1 MAPKLTINP
10 QNVVHETIDGETILI
25 HLGTGTYYSL
35 DGVGA
40 KIWGLLAAGA
50 SQSEVATD
58 VASGTDA
65 DTAAVEEAVESLVE
79 ELLREEL
86 LALAPGDP
94 APGDAAP
101 ADSASESPSL
111 LAEPEPAVVVSFVA
125 PVLRKYTDMQEFML
139 VDPIHDVDVDAGWPH
154 VKAG

>member
-1 MAPKLTINP
+1 MAPKQLTINAP
-10 QNVVHETIDGETILI
+10 HVVHDTIDGETILI

-40 KIWGLLAAGA
+40 KIWGLLVAGVP
-50 SQSEVATD
+50 QSD
-58 VASGTDA
+58 VASGCDA
-65 DTAAVEEAVESLVE
+65 DRAAVEQAVESLVG

-86 LALAPGDP
+86 LTLFTE
-94 APGDAAP
+94 DAEP
-101 ADSASESPSL
+101 PEPSSQ
-111 LAEPEPAVVVSFVA
+111 LAEPEPAVVVPFVA